1 MENNI
6 NNELEQMRQQMQ
18 LLRKKLDRQEII
30 NDKMMCLSVKSKMS
44 WIRRFVYLEFLLLP
58 FAALVWYGI
67 KVFFDLS
74 WANYAIM
81 LMMCVIDAM
90 WDYRIN
96 VASLDLEKIEDQ
108 DLTSTLK
115 KLSTMKQIRAK
126 SFFIMMPL
134 LILWLMWTGME
145 MWQRIGAI
153 SDNDDILIVALAY
166 GGFAGCVIG
175 VFIGIFVSIH
185 IYRKMQHTNDIL
197 IEQIKKLPD
206 IE

>member
-30 NDKMMCLSVKSKMS
+30 NDKMMRLSVKSKMS

>member
-6 NNELEQMRQQMQ
+6 NNELEQMRLQMQ
-18 LLRKKLDRQEII
+18 VLRKKLDKQEII
-30 NDKMMCLSVKSKMS
+30 NDKMMRLSVKSKMS
-44 WIRRFVYLEFLLLP
+44 WIRKFVYFEFLLLP
-58 FAALVWYGI
+58 FTALVWYGI

-81 LMMCVIDAM
+81 LVMCVIDAV

-96 VASLDLEKIEDQ
+96 VASLDLERVENYS
-108 DLTSTLK
+108 LTDTLQ
-115 KLSTMKQIRAK
+115 KLSTMKQMRTN

-185 IYRKMQHTNDIL
+185 IYRKMQHTNDRL
-197 IEQIKKLPD
+197 IEQIKEFPD
-206 IE
+206 VD

>member
-30 NDKMMCLSVKSKMS
+30 NDKMMRLSVKSKMS

-81 LMMCVIDAM
+81 LMMCVIDAV

-96 VASLDLEKIEDQ
+96 VASLDLEKVEDHN
-108 DLTSTLK
+108 LTGTLQ
-115 KLSTMKQIRAK
+115 KLSTMKQMRAK
-126 SFFIMMPL
+126 SFFIMMPM
-134 LILWLMWTGME
+134 LILWLVWTCIE
-145 MWQRIGAI
+145 MWQYIGSI
-153 SDNDDILIVALAY
+153 SNNEDILIVAVAY
-166 GGFAGCVIG
+166 GTFAGCIMG
-175 VFIGIFVSIH
+175 VFVGIFVSFR
-185 IYRKMQHTNDIL
+185 IYCKMQHTNDIL

>member
-18 LLRKKLDRQEII
+18 VLRKKLDKQEIV
-30 NDKMMCLSVKSKMS
+30 NDKMMRLSVKSKMS
-44 WIRRFVYLEFLLLP
+44 WIRKFVYCEFLLLP

-81 LMMCVIDAM
+81 LVMCIIDAV

-96 VASLDLEKIEDQ
+96 VASLDLEKVEDHN
-108 DLTSTLK
+108 LTDTLQ
-115 KLSTMKQIRAK
+115 KLYTMKLMRTN

-134 LILWLMWTGME
+134 LILWLMWTGIE
-145 MWQRIGAI
+145 MWQHIGAI
-153 SDNDDILIVALAY
+153 SDNDDILIVAVAY
-166 GGFAGCVIG
+166 GGFAGCIIG
-175 VFIGIFVSIH
+175 VFVGIFVSIH
-185 IYRKMQHTNDIL
+185 IYRKMQHTNDRL
-197 IEQIKKLPD
+197 IEQIKEFPD
-206 IE
+206 VD